1 MIERTVDYR
10 DSIKRNQNS
19 VNSYSQS
26 LCVKIKSNMQHD
38 NVTPYNTPEEKN
50 KQVAQM
56 FDNISKRYD
65 LLNSILSLG
74 IHKGWR
80 KKCVNL
86 LKAKQPKKILDV
98 ATGTGDFAI
107 ECAKLKPE
115 SIIGIDISE
124 GMMKYGREKLIQL
137 KLDGLITLQ
146 NGNAET
152 VSFPDGSFDA
162 IVVGFGVRNFQNL
175 EIGLSNLLRLLKPGG
190 QLVVLEFSYP
200 RNFLIKAGYNF
211 YFSYILPVIG
221 RVFSKDK
228 RAYSYLMESVKA
240 FPNNEKFTGI
250 MTQLGYKNASFKP
263 LSFGIAA
270 IYYGEK

>member
-1 MIERTVDYR
+1 ME
-10 DSIKRNQNS
+10 
-19 VNSYSQS
+19 
-26 LCVKIKSNMQHD
+26 HD
-38 NVTPYNTPEEKN
+38 KVTPYKTEEEKN

-56 FDNISKRYD
+56 FDNISQRYD

-137 KLDGLITLQ
+137 KLDTLITLQ
-146 NGNAET
+146 SGNAET
-152 VSFPDGSFDA
+152 VSFPDASFDA

-221 RVFSKDK
+221 RIFSKDK

-250 MTQLGYKNASFKP
+250 MTQLGYKNSSFEP

-270 IYYGEK
+270 IYSGEK